1 MSELKK
7 KKGVKGVNECTS
19 NSTQHRVNVWGL
31 FTVVAVILLLAW
43 IISAGPA
50 VLAPT
55 LLALVPAVG
64 TLQH

>member
-1 MSELKK
+1 M
-7 KKGVKGVNECTS
+7 NECTS

-31 FTVVAVILLLAW
+31 FTVVAVILLPAW